1 GRSRRDKARCWMGM
15 KAMNEASRVLAGRK
29 KAEQPPKGG
38 RDLVDRWP
46 EVKFR
51 QVGSLL
57 ARPVAKPR
65 TL

>member
-1 GRSRRDKARCWMGM
+1 M